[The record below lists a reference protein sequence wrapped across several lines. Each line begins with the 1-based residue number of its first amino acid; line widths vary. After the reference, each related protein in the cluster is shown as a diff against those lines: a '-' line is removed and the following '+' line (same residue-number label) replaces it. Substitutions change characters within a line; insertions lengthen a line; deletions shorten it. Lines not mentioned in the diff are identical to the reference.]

1 MKIGTHAVMSMHYVL
16 TDDTGE
22 EIDSSTGQEP
32 LTYLHGTGHLIPG
45 LERELDGKEAGDELI
60 AVISPE
66 DGYGEQDETLIRQ
79 IPRTAF
85 GDIENIEPGM
95 QFRAGGNDDDVQIIT
110 VTKVEGDDVTVDGN
124 HPLAGMT
131 LNFSVSIQSVREASS
146 EEIDHGHVR

>member
-16 TDDTGE
+16 TDGTGE

>member
-1 MKIGTHAVMSMHYVL
+1 MHYVL
-16 TDDTGE
+16 TDGTGE

>member
-1 MKIGTHAVMSMHYVL
+1 MKIGTHAVVSIHYVL

-95 QFRAGGNDDDVQIIT
+95 QFRAGGNDDDVQVIT

-131 LNFSVSIQSVREASS
+131 LNFSVSIESVREASP
-146 EEIDHGHVR
+146 EEIDHGHVH

>member
-1 MKIGTHAVMSMHYVL
+1 MHYVL
-16 TDDTGE
+16 TDGTGE

-131 LNFSVSIQSVREASS
+131 LNCSVSIQSVREASS